1 MGTFNENSSSSVGA
15 YMPLNNRY
23 AWRLN
28 CEEGSDYGVDPQD
41 YKTRDAYHEALYRMK
56 YKWREYCEDDSEF
69 GLDPQWFELESDYE
83 KALDSLKNHQYE
95 DDEADFSTITD
106 VEIKTAPE
114 QKANAAASAESY
126 PDDDLHVFIFCRVVE
141 IDDERYYWT
150 EDSTIKKGDSVV
162 VPKADGTT
170 SAGVVKTVEHHMKVM
185 APQSIEDT
193 PKIVSNMS
201 RQRLR
206 LAAES
211 KEYHF
216 E

>member
-114 QKANAAASAESY
+114 
-126 PDDDLHVFIFCRVVE
+126 
-141 IDDERYYWT
+141 
-150 EDSTIKKGDSVV
+150 
-162 VPKADGTT
+162 
-170 SAGVVKTVEHHMKVM
+170 
-185 APQSIEDT
+185 
-193 PKIVSNMS
+193 
-201 RQRLR
+201 
-206 LAAES
+206 
-211 KEYHF
+211 
-216 E
+216 